1 MVNQEFKEKLGKL
14 IKSHGMDGKIVS
26 AKVNAFAPKIEGDKE
41 ETILRIVEMAGKNKM
56 EISTA
61 LLLDNIRIGSRKDAD
76 KILEDFNS
84 IIEKPDYKTM
94 SDKQQRERLAAKAVK
109 AQIAWEARVQTKMF
123 EMVVLGKS
131 NPKEIPT
138 KSGKNMIANISAW
151 CTLLDDGSNIEP
163 FYRTLSFWGDVGK
176 KVTKIIIGHK
186 YHANLV
192 KNRSVDSLSAWDP
205 VDKTEFTD
213 KGKFS
218 GDVKEILDQMN
229 VKKIEIMEAEVNV
242 SKNRGEYIRIDC
254 DILGRQIMTRGVNDI
269 GMMFVVDES
278 SEDLIYGN
286 DENDEVSGGFTVF
299 SDPQNLVYG
308 EGSEIS
314 IIGRITRNSDNGR
327 VAMNADC
334 VIPIAVIP
342 IEMTPVDE
350 EDDIEM
356 KTGDEPV
363 IDPETLREIE
373 SGGDDATL
381 IDEEESIDTAGNMFG
396 EDE

>member
-1 MVNQEFKEKLGKL
+1 M
-14 IKSHGMDGKIVS
+14 
-26 AKVNAFAPKIEGDKE
+26 
-41 ETILRIVEMAGKNKM
+41 
-56 EISTA
+56 
-61 LLLDNIRIGSRKDAD
+61 
-76 KILEDFNS
+76 
-84 IIEKPDYKTM
+84 
-94 SDKQQRERLAAKAVK
+94 
-109 AQIAWEARVQTKMF
+109 
-123 EMVVLGKS
+123 
-131 NPKEIPT
+131 
-138 KSGKNMIANISAW
+138 
-151 CTLLDDGSNIEP
+151 
-163 FYRTLSFWGDVGK
+163 
-176 KVTKIIIGHK
+176 
-186 YHANLV
+186 
-192 KNRSVDSLSAWDP
+192 
-205 VDKTEFTD
+205 
-213 KGKFS
+213 
-218 GDVKEILDQMN
+218 
-229 VKKIEIMEAEVNV
+229 
-242 SKNRGEYIRIDC
+242 
-254 DILGRQIMTRGVNDI
+254 
-269 GMMFVVDES
+269 
-278 SEDLIYGN
+278 
-286 DENDEVSGGFTVF
+286 SGGFTVF